1 MRQHARNGALGIRLD
16 VGLVVWEPG
25 QITIA
30 NIAGSDLP
38 DSINRLADDPEAWV
52 TR

>member
-1 MRQHARNGALGIRLD
+1 VVRSQRGTDGGFRLAR
-16 VGLVVWEPG
+16 EPG

-30 NIAGSDLP
+30 DIAGSDLP

>member
-1 MRQHARNGALGIRLD
+1 VTLAD
-16 VGLVVWEPG
+16 VASA
-25 QITIA
+25 T
-30 NIAGSDLP
+30 LP

>member
-1 MRQHARNGALGIRLD
+1 VWIAVSKNLRS
-16 VGLVVWEPG
+16 VVEHV
-25 QITIA
+25 TVA
-30 NIAGSDLP
+30 DIAGSDLP